1 MTPEDRIYGLI
12 AQAEDI
18 QAHAV
23 SLQRRAVETFDALPK
38 SVKEAGDELRSHW
51 MKATGLSIATVI
63 CAGIAVGIGVSAY
76 IHYKTASLGTEAE
89 ALRKEVN
96 RLKTTAAQL
105 ASQTWNLELI
115 DYGPDERII
124 VIPQGYKIKSKGRLK
139 DDGRAAIEITRE

>member
-38 SVKEAGDELRSHW
+38 AVRDAGDELRSHW
-51 MKATGLSIATVI
+51 MKATGLSIAIVI
-63 CAGIAVGIGVSAY
+63 CVGIAVGIGVSAY
-76 IHYKTASLGTEAE
+76 IHYKTAALGAE
-89 ALRKEVN
+89 AQALRTEVN

-105 ASQTWNLELI
+105 AGQTWNLELI

-124 VIPQGYKIKSKGRLK
+124 VIPHGYKIKNTGRLK
-139 DDGRAAIEITRE
+139 DDGRAAIEIARE

>member
-38 SVKEAGDELRSHW
+38 AVRDAGDELRSHW
-51 MKATGLSIATVI
+51 MKATGLSIAIVI
-63 CAGIAVGIGVSAY
+63 CVGITVGIGVSAY
-76 IHYKTASLGTEAE
+76 IHYKTAALGAE
-89 ALRKEVN
+89 AQALRTEVN
-96 RLKTTAAQL
+96 SLKTTAAQL
-105 ASQTWNLELI
+105 AGQTWNLELI

-124 VIPQGYKIKSKGRLK
+124 VIPHGYKIKNTGRLK
-139 DDGRAAIEITRE
+139 DDGRAAIEIARE